1 MKKLLCLFLC
11 IAFIFSA
18 SGCAFLQLNEA
29 KDAESVVATIDGREY
44 TKADFIKYY
53 KVAEIVYNQNGY
65 SLPDNEEDE
74 KAFKE
79 TAFEDFVR
87 MCALAAYVEANGIP
101 VEEEEVPAEPA
112 ETDADTPDDNGTE
125 PAEEK
130 KTPTEQLIEALKEKY
145 PEEADYNKYL
155 SDIGFKDE
163 SSLIEASEYYM
174 DLTAKSNAF
183 YKRSVDHSFLFGED
197 AFKVGDE
204 KVSDQEFY
212 FYTVMLFIQLYLNYQ
227 TFPSTDDEQLPYYD
241 SIKTDYLAK
250 YHSIAQYASE
260 KGITVTDEDIDAQTY
275 VFDYYTAYFGE
286 DTLDTLYSQYFL
298 SEEDV
303 AKAKESA
310 GKAMA
315 LSQAYTDYLLD
326 NWQPTA
332 DEVSA
337 YYAANPSYFGPFVTA
352 RYISFDN
359 LETTSEFWEEI
370 HYDKNRFD
378 VLYKNAEN
386 GDVPGAKTG
395 EITDQIKSQISDGIL
410 AETVFNMKEGEM
422 TGGVPGS
429 DGNYIV
435 YVESMRDSYN
445 LDDADDYKKI
455 VEIYKENNSSNY
467 TSAQTKA
474 VTDGFTVTDGDYK
487 QTPSMRLNEW
497 IERTYKIR
505 RWEKRALR

>member
-11 IAFIFSA
+11 TALILSA
-18 SGCAFLQLNEA
+18 SGCAFFRLNED

-44 TKADFIKYY
+44 TKADFTKYY
-53 KVAEIVYNQNGY
+53 KVAMIVYDLNGY
-65 SLPDNEEDE
+65 SLPDNEADE
-74 KAFKE
+74 QAFKK

-101 VEEEEVPAEPA
+101 VEEDDSPAEPSEA
-112 ETDADTPDDNGTE
+112 QTDAQDDSE
-125 PAEEK
+125 PVEEA
-130 KTPTEQLIEALKEKY
+130 KTPTEQLVETLKEKY
-145 PEEADYNKYL
+145 PEEADYSKYL
-155 SDIGFKDE
+155 KSVGFKDE
-163 SSLIEASEYYM
+163 ATFIEASEYYM
-174 DLTAKSNAF
+174 ELTTKSNAF

-204 KVSDQEFY
+204 KVSGQEFY

-227 TFPSTDDEQLPYYD
+227 TFPTTDDEQLPYYD

-250 YHSIAQYASE
+250 YHALAQYASQ

-303 AKAKESA
+303 AEAKKST
-310 GKAMA
+310 GTAMA
-315 LSQAYTDYLLD
+315 LSQAYSDYLIN
-326 NWQPTA
+326 NWQPTT

-337 YYAANPSYFGPFVTA
+337 YYAANPNNFGPFVTA
-352 RYISFDN
+352 RYISFDDLN
-359 LETTSEFWEEI
+359 TTAEFWEEI

-378 VLYKNAEN
+378 ILYTNAEN

-395 EITDQIKSQISDGIL
+395 AITDQTKSQISDGIL
-410 AETVFNMKEGEM
+410 GETLFNMKEGEM

-429 DGNYIV
+429 EGNYIV
-435 YVESMRDSYN
+435 YVDSMKDSYDLN
-445 LDDADDYKKI
+445 NADDYEKI

-474 VTDGFTVTDGDYK
+474 VAEGFTVTDGDYK

-497 IERTYKIR
+497 IEKNFKIK